1 MDTNIEFGLETV
13 DEKAKRE
20 LQGLN
25 LSFLNKP
32 IDRLAEL
39 EKVVLDKL
47 VAKGYVIGS
56 GDWGFKVELNSTYK
70 QKSLNVLLKDTNGI
84 RPIFTTTK
92 ETLEEMYDEASIFF
106 LTQF

>member
-1 MDTNIEFGLETV
+1 MNFGLEKV
-13 DEKAKRE
+13 DEKAKRKWQE
-20 LQGLN
+20 LNQSL
-25 LSFLNKP
+25 LSKP
-32 IDRLAEL
+32 IDRLAEV
-39 EKVVLDKL
+39 EKIILDKL
-47 VAKGYVIGS
+47 VEKGYVIGS

-70 QKSLNVLLKDTNGI
+70 EKSLNVLLKDKDGI